1 MLQAGAFSSVH
12 HMHMTHKRTGRTV
25 RRVPPPLTRS
35 PGPRVLPCS
44 EVLAELP
51 EEPALLLWQTCR
63 SVHLW
68 GQAGPRLRL
77 FAPDAAEL
85 RRGRLEAAG
94 VDDELRAPLALLAG
108 LLENRRVV
116 DVPRVVEACREVARW
131 AEGRGKLATALA
143 FAQAAAVAEP
153 EDASLAVAVGRFAR
167 MRAEYERAESWFEH
181 AIVLARLTRDRQAY
195 AEAYA
200 GLGNL
205 YVQKGGFP
213 RARLYHQRCLRAAR
227 RYSLHEMEG
236 AALHNL
242 FAVAVE
248 SDSYAEAHGFADAA
262 LSAYPNGNPAILR
275 LAQDVAFHWVS
286 RGEFRPALVVMKEL
300 LSRSEVLSIRHII
313 QGHIA
318 RAAGAVGD
326 GDTFESAWAR
336 VWTFVDSENVSAGA
350 ASALIGLAY
359 GAMSL
364 GEDARAERA
373 LRKAL
378 TFASE
383 RMESAALLEAEK
395 LLQAMQK
402 GAGLR
407 QPAAAATFAAEC
419 LADRFQAIL
428 RDSRAV
434 VQTA

>member
-1 MLQAGAFSSVH
+1 M
-12 HMHMTHKRTGRTV
+12 
-25 RRVPPPLTRS
+25 
-35 PGPRVLPCS
+35 
-44 EVLAELP
+44 
-51 EEPALLLWQTCR
+51 ALLLWQTCR

-213 RARLYHQRCLRAAR
+213 KARLYHQRCLRAAR

-242 FAVAVE
+242 YGVEVECGNAVQADE
-248 SDSYAEAHGFADAA
+248 YAEAA
-262 LSAYPNGNPAILR
+262 LDVYPRSSPGLLR
-275 LAQDVAFHWVS
+275 LAHDVAYVWINQGHYRRALPVV
-286 RGEFRPALVVMKEL
+286 REVLLHLTRPADRIVVL
-300 LSRSEVLSIRHII
+300 GDV
-313 QGHIA
+313 A
-318 RAAGAVGD
+318 RAGGGAGETD
-326 GDTFESAWAR
+326 SFERAWAEA
-336 VWTFVDSENVSAGA
+336 WLLADSDCAEEGSAR
-350 ASALIGLAY
+350 ALTGLAY
-359 GAMSL
+359 GAVSL
-364 GEDARAERA
+364 GEWKRAERA
-373 LRKAL
+373 ATKAAHIAEVRGESKVL
-378 TFASE
+378 LAAEAIIGLVRDEITGEAQSDTTTPLSE
-383 RMESAALLEAEK
+383 RL
-395 LLQAMQK
+395 
-402 GAGLR
+402 AGRFVETLR
-407 QPAAAATFAAEC
+407 
-419 LADRFQAIL
+419 R
-428 RDSRAV
+428 SRAV
-434 VQTA
+434 AGTA

>member
-1 MLQAGAFSSVH
+1 
-12 HMHMTHKRTGRTV
+12 MTHRHTGRAF

-35 PGPRVLPCS
+35 AGLRVLPCS
-44 EVLAELP
+44 EVLDELP

-77 FAPDAAEL
+77 FAPGAAEL
-85 RRGRLEAAG
+85 RLARLEAAG
-94 VDDELRAPLALLAG
+94 LDDELRAALAPLAG

-116 DVPRVVEACREVARW
+116 DVPRVVEGCREVARW

-143 FAQAAAVAEP
+143 FAQAAAVVDA
-153 EDASLAVAVGRFAR
+153 EDASLAVAVGRLAR
-167 MRAEYERAESWFEH
+167 MRAEYERAESWLEH
-181 AIVLARLTRDRQAY
+181 AIVLARLARDWRAY

-262 LSAYPNGNPAILR
+262 LSAYPAGNPGILR

-286 RGEFRPALVVMKEL
+286 RGEFRPALAVMGEL
-300 LSRSEVLSIRHII
+300 LPRFHAPSVRQVIH
-313 QGHIA
+313 GHIA
-318 RAAGAVGD
+318 RAAAALGD
-326 GDTFESAWAR
+326 CDTFESAWAR
-336 VWTFVDSENVSAGA
+336 VWTSLDDDASPGA
-350 ASALIGLAY
+350 PQALVGLAY
-359 GAMSL
+359 GAASL
-364 GEDARAERA
+364 GEWTRAERA
-373 LRKAL
+373 LRRAVATATRRQEGTPLIEAERLLLMVQNQIAL
-378 TFASE
+378 QQPAGHSNGRASE
-383 RMESAALLEAEK
+383 R
-395 LLQAMQK
+395 
-402 GAGLR
+402 
-407 QPAAAATFAAEC
+407 
-419 LADRFQAIL
+419 LADRLKTAL
-428 RDSRAV
+428 VDSRAV
-434 VQTA
+434 ALRA